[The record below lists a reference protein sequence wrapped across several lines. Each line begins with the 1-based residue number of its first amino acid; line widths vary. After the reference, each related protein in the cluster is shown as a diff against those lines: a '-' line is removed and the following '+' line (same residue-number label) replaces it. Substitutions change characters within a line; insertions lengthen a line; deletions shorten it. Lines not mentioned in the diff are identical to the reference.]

1 MKRVKEEV
9 LSDSEASSPPPATK
23 AVKTEEFSPECSP
36 VLKAT
41 SVKVKSEQEVVKDI
55 EDSCDLAA
63 LSPDSVLIRLG
74 KKYGFPHERDDVL
87 KCKRMNGSSGRSAG
101 SEALDVLVETIL
113 SQNTTDKNSH
123 QAFMNLKGKW
133 PTWRSVADAN
143 VEDLQAAIKIG
154 GLSAQK
160 SRNIQALLK
169 KLIADGHFTPEKGSA
184 EPSLDYMCG
193 MSNEEIRETL
203 NSFKGVG
210 PKTAA
215 CTMLFGFCRDSFPV
229 DTHVFRVVTRLGLVK
244 GSAAKSRE
252 TAQDEL
258 ESIATEGTK
267 FDLHILMI
275 GLGKR
280 VCHSQKPQCGE
291 CPLAEICEF
300 AKGKS
305 KKAKSKKGKTK
316 VKAEVKDED
325 DVADEG
331 SSYEC

>member
-123 QAFMNLKGKW
+123 QAFMNLNG
-133 PTWRSVADAN
+133 PRGGVSQTQTWKTCRLPSRS
-143 VEDLQAAIKIG
+143 EDCPHRRAG
-154 GLSAQK
+154 TYRRFSK
-160 SRNIQALLK
+160 S
-169 KLIADGHFTPEKGSA
+169 S
-184 EPSLDYMCG
+184 
-193 MSNEEIRETL
+193 
-203 NSFKGVG
+203 
-210 PKTAA
+210 
-215 CTMLFGFCRDSFPV
+215 
-229 DTHVFRVVTRLGLVK
+229 
-244 GSAAKSRE
+244 
-252 TAQDEL
+252 
-258 ESIATEGTK
+258 
-267 FDLHILMI
+267 
-275 GLGKR
+275 
-280 VCHSQKPQCGE
+280 
-291 CPLAEICEF
+291 
-300 AKGKS
+300 
-305 KKAKSKKGKTK
+305 
-316 VKAEVKDED
+316 
-325 DVADEG
+325 
-331 SSYEC
+331 